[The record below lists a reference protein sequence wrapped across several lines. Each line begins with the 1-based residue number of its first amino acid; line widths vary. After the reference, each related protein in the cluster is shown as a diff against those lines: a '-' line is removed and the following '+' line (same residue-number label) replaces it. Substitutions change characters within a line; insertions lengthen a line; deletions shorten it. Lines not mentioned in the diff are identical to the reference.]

1 MAHIEVLDSHTAEL
15 IAAGEVVERPSS
27 VVKELC
33 ENAIDAGAAHVSVA
47 ICRGGVEMIEVSDDG
62 TGIEAESV
70 PTAFL
75 RHATSK
81 IRTQDDLEAIHTLG
95 FRGEALAS
103 IASVAH
109 VELLTKTKD
118 DEFACLYRIS
128 GGVEQSFEAGARG
141 VGTTIT
147 VKNLFYN
154 TPARMKFLKKDTS
167 EGNYVSDV
175 VSELALAH
183 PEVAFRFVREGRP
196 QFQTPGDGQLL
207 GAAYAVLGREFSKD
221 LLEVDGGAGPYRVA
235 GLITPPRACRASR
248 AMQFFFVNG
257 RFVKNRTMMA
267 ALEAAYKGTLMQG
280 KFPGC
285 VLSLSMPAQMVD
297 VNVHPAKTEVRF
309 AREKDVFDAVYSAAG
324 RTAPAA
330 GAILRENGANST
342 AAGRPPRRTG
352 CNGAAKHVPGRG
364 ACAPRSARLWGN
376 AFSTGQRAARALH
389 TQGGSG
395 AGGPG
400 CPAGRENSAVR
411 SRAFGFCAAAGGCP
425 ARARTDRFA
434 RHTAGGRAASR
445 GGRGVPH
452 LYCGRAR
459 QHTVP
464 D

>member
-1 MAHIEVLDSHTAEL
+1 MAQIQVLDSHTAEL

-81 IRTQDDLEAIHTLG
+81 IRTQDDLEVIHTLG

-103 IASVAH
+103 VASVAH

-175 VSELALAH
+175 AAISNA
-183 PEVAFRFVREGRP
+183 RRRP
-196 QFQTPGDGQLL
+196 
-207 GAAYAVLGREFSKD
+207 ASWC
-221 LLEVDGGAGPYRVA
+221 
-235 GLITPPRACRASR
+235 GLCRA
-248 AMQFFFVNG
+248 
-257 RFVKNRTMMA
+257 
-267 ALEAAYKGTLMQG
+267 
-280 KFPGC
+280 
-285 VLSLSMPAQMVD
+285 
-297 VNVHPAKTEVRF
+297 
-309 AREKDVFDAVYSAAG
+309 
-324 RTAPAA
+324 
-330 GAILRENGANST
+330 GA
-342 AAGRPPRRTG
+342 
-352 CNGAAKHVPGRG
+352 
-364 ACAPRSARLWGN
+364 
-376 AFSTGQRAARALH
+376 
-389 TQGGSG
+389 
-395 AGGPG
+395 
-400 CPAGRENSAVR
+400 
-411 SRAFGFCAAAGGCP
+411 
-425 ARARTDRFA
+425 
-434 RHTAGGRAASR
+434 
-445 GGRGVPH
+445 
-452 LYCGRAR
+452 
-459 QHTVP
+459 
-464 D
+464 